1 MSSGV
6 QTADQRRSLARAL
19 ARGVWLCAAILVAFG
34 GAITTL
40 RAGMAIDGWW
50 VLDRGNGDHFLL
62 AYPLEKWFANR
73 GTFAEHTHRLVG
85 VVVGL
90 LSILYVAVRWLE
102 RPRAG
107 RKLALAWAGLAAV
120 CVQGA
125 VGGFRVLEN
134 SEDLA
139 FLHGAL
145 AQLVFALLGV
155 NVVVS
160 AAEWDSPPSDS
171 RSNASPIGRISPR
184 RAWITA
190 ALVYSQTVLGAWLR
204 HTGAELALSL
214 HLVFAAVATIAV
226 LALARDLRRSGDGAA
241 LLARRG
247 RRLQWLVSIQLSL
260 GLVTLLA
267 IFVVSGGFTAEVSIL
282 ETLSATAHVLT
293 GALLL
298 QEAVASALWLGR
310 DARVRATRSLNAHG
324 LSLEAAR

>member
-1 MSSGV
+1 MSAGA
-6 QTADQRRSLARAL
+6 QPIDRRRNLARVL

-90 LSILYVAVRWLE
+90 LSILYVVVRSLE
-102 RPRAG
+102 RPRSA
-107 RKLALAWAGLAAV
+107 RKLMLAWAGLLAV

-134 SEDLA
+134 SQDLA

-145 AQLVFALLGV
+145 AQLVFALLGA
-155 NVVVS
+155 NLVVS
-160 AAEWDSPPSDS
+160 AAEWDVAPASQQAEPSTL
-171 RSNASPIGRISPR
+171 APR

-204 HTGAELALSL
+204 HTGAEFALAL
-214 HLVFAAVATIAV
+214 HLVFAAVATLAV
-226 LALARDLRRSGDGAA
+226 LGLARALRREGERAPI
-241 LLARRG
+241 LARRG
-247 RRLQWLVSIQLSL
+247 RRLQWLLGVQL
-260 GLVTLLA
+260 GLGLLTLVA
-267 IFVVSGGFTAEVSIL
+267 IFVVSGGFTAEVSAL

-298 QEAVASALWLGR
+298 QESVASAMWLARGR
-310 DARVRATRSLNAHG
+310 RAVESSRSADVDMSMVEVAR
-324 LSLEAAR
+324 